1 MIKKLE
7 RTIETSEMGNICRLF
22 DKVDELVKAVNDME
36 LLVLDLC
43 NDKRQ
48 KDLRLDKL
56 ESHKHEIDNW
66 NEDYHCPI
74 PTSEPI
80 MQSEE
85 LPNHIPA
92 DTFYKREEK

>member
-1 MIKKLE
+1 MIDKL
-7 RTIETSEMGNICRLF
+7 GD
-22 DKVDELVKAVNDME
+22 DKSFRGAYAYHLAVRDKINELVEAVN
-36 LLVLDLC
+36 
-43 NDKRQ
+43 
-48 KDLRLDKL
+48 KL

-92 DTFYKREEK
+92 DTFYKRDGEK